1 MPETLHEVELF
12 AGGPVWGG
20 VHRLNSDVEPHAH
33 DFLEIAVIGAGS
45 GRHES
50 SQGERVVRHGT
61 VAVLRPGAWH
71 AFRRTTDLVVANCC
85 ISMPGLQGQL
95 AGLQQ
100 LPVLRDLLW
109 TGPAARAPHGV
120 ELTQVAPE
128 AADEA
133 IEEITKLELELS
145 RPGRQPGPELATQ
158 PGARPGWEG
167 GRRSGPEPGAR
178 SGRVLGRLVTVLGI
192 LADGRVGEQA
202 EEQVVHPAVAATVAR
217 LEVAIAEAWSLD
229 DLAQAVNLDPAYL
242 SRLFRR
248 HTGLS
253 PLAFL
258 ARQRAERAAVLLA
271 QTDLPAARV
280 GAAVGWSDPTYFA
293 RRFRSLVGSTPTEYR
308 NRSGR

>member
-12 AGGPVWGG
+12 VGGPVWGG
-20 VHRLNSDVEPHAH
+20 VHRLNEDVAPHAH

-50 SQGERVVRHGT
+50 SQGERIVRHGM

-85 ISMPGLQGQL
+85 ISTPGLQGEL

-100 LPVLRDLLW
+100 LPMVRDLLW

-120 ELTQVAPE
+120 ELTQVARE

-133 IEEITKLELELS
+133 IQEIAKLEQELLRGDG
-145 RPGRQPGPELATQ
+145 RPGRVGGPLVA
-158 PGARPGWEG
+158 
-167 GRRSGPEPGAR
+167 GP
-178 SGRVLGRLVTVLGI
+178 GRVLGRLVTVLGI
-192 LADGRVGEQA
+192 LADGRVGERAA
-202 EEQVVHPAVAATVAR
+202 ERVVHPAVVATVAR
-217 LEVAIAEAWSLD
+217 LEGGIAEAWSLD
-229 DLAQAVNLDPAYL
+229 ELAQAVSLDPAYL

-293 RRFRSLVGSTPTEYR
+293 RRFRALVGSTPTEYR
-308 NRSGR
+308 DRSGR

>member
-12 AGGPVWGG
+12 VGGPVWGG
-20 VHRLNSDVEPHAH
+20 VHRLNEDVEPHAH

-50 SQGERVVRHGT
+50 SQGERVVRHGM
-61 VAVLRPGAWH
+61 VVVLRPGAWH

-85 ISMPGLQGQL
+85 VSMPGLQGQL

-120 ELTQVAPE
+120 ELTQVVPE

-133 IEEITKLELELS
+133 IEEIAKLEQELS
-145 RPGRQPGPELATQ
+145 RPGAGRWE
-158 PGARPGWEG
+158 PGARPGSA
-167 GRRSGPEPGAR
+167 RKGPGPALG
-178 SGRVLGRLVTVLGI
+178 SGRVLGRLVTVLGV
-192 LADGRVGEQA
+192 LADGRVGERA
-202 EEQVVHPAVAATVAR
+202 VEQVVHPAVVATVAR
-217 LEVAIAEAWSLD
+217 LEGAIAEAWSLD
-229 DLAQAVNLDPAYL
+229 ELAQAVSLDPAYL

-253 PLAFL
+253 PLNFL

-293 RRFRSLVGSTPTEYR
+293 RRFRALVGSTPTEYR
-308 NRSGR
+308 DRSGR